1 MNRHQASLRQLLA
14 VAMIALLMAGGVVF
28 SARADDVGT
37 NESQIIHR
45 LLPTVVNI
53 HVEKAEL
60 VKPPSA
66 MVANASATAS
76 AAAARPAKLAP
87 EGPTVVKGY
96 VGSGFIIDP
105 SGLIV
110 TNYHVVDGAFQ
121 IIVTLSDGMRL
132 DGKVTS
138 ASRLAD
144 LALVQVQADHPLPAA
159 HWGNSDLLQVGD
171 QVFAAGNPFGLGL
184 SVAAGI
190 VSALNRD
197 IQNSPYDDL
206 IQTDA
211 TLNHGNSGGPLF
223 DMQGNV
229 IGVDSTI
236 ISPTT
241 GSVGLGFAIP
251 SNSARFVV
259 DQLRTYGW
267 VHPGWIGVKVQT
279 MTNDIADAMGLPE
292 PEGAVVSW
300 VVSGGPAMKS
310 DLRVGDVILQF
321 NGKTPS
327 DERALL
333 RAIAHTSAGV
343 STTLV
348 VLRDGKRL
356 TLPITVDAWPRN
368 QWEALDAPAPILR
381 PNNPVPPHLGL
392 TLAPVLPAEKTKL
405 GLVAGLNGVLVT
417 NVAKDSDPAARGMI
431 SGDVI
436 LRVQNKLVATPSEV
450 WTAIDAVRAGKRD
463 FVMLLV
469 YPKVRAVPGPKWVA
483 LRLVRK
489 DKIASGG

>member
-1 MNRHQASLRQLLA
+1 MAWDKTGAKAMSRHQACFRERLA
-14 VAMIALLMAGGVVF
+14 VILIAILMVGAAVF
-28 SARADDVGT
+28 PARADDVGT

-53 HVEKAEL
+53 AVQKVEAIN
-60 VKPPSA
+60 PPSA
-66 MVANASATAS
+66 TTAVANA
-76 AAAARPAKLAP
+76 PAVGSTKLVP
-87 EGPTVVKGY
+87 EGPTTVKGY

-121 IIVTLSDGMRL
+121 IAVTLSDGTRL
-132 DGKVTS
+132 VGKTVC

-144 LALVQVQADHPLPAA
+144 LALVQVQTDHPLPAA

-279 MTNDIADAMGLPE
+279 MTPWDCRSP
-292 PEGAVVSW
+292 
-300 VVSGGPAMKS
+300 
-310 DLRVGDVILQF
+310 
-321 NGKTPS
+321 
-327 DERALL
+327 
-333 RAIAHTSAGV
+333 
-343 STTLV
+343 
-348 VLRDGKRL
+348 
-356 TLPITVDAWPRN
+356 
-368 QWEALDAPAPILR
+368 
-381 PNNPVPPHLGL
+381 
-392 TLAPVLPAEKTKL
+392 
-405 GLVAGLNGVLVT
+405 
-417 NVAKDSDPAARGMI
+417 
-431 SGDVI
+431 
-436 LRVQNKLVATPSEV
+436 RVQ
-450 WTAIDAVRAGKRD
+450 
-463 FVMLLV
+463 
-469 YPKVRAVPGPKWVA
+469 
-483 LRLVRK
+483 
-489 DKIASGG
+489 